1 MGGVLQI
8 LRCGSMLLLAAGA
21 LSACESITQVTN
33 RGYVETAPIAE
44 KITVGE
50 TSKTDVQRLLGSP
63 STVSTYPPETW
74 YYISRET
81 ETVGFFA
88 PELTGQDVAQ
98 IQFDEYGYVS
108 KLENFG
114 VDKAQDMQYVDR
126 ETPTEG
132 RSLGVFEQLLGNV
145 GKFNTPRDA
154 TQSRQ

>member
-1 MGGVLQI
+1 
-8 LRCGSMLLLAAGA
+8 MLLLAAGA
-21 LSACESITQVTN
+21 LSACESITQVSN

-44 KITVGE
+44 KIAVGK